1 MSLRNLGLAALAAA
15 TLAGCASATRGW
27 SENITVST
35 TPSEAT
41 ATFNIT
47 GEPPKTCVTP
57 CVMSV
62 KRQDEITIEIVKD
75 GYQPEMVALTK
86 EIAATGAA
94 GFAGNLLLGGV
105 VGGVVDAASGAAL
118 DHKPNPVI
126 VTLKPSV
133 PPPAPSRPARR
144 TRPVS

>member
-1 MSLRNLGLAALAAA
+1 MRNLGLAALAALS
-15 TLAGCASATRGW
+15 LAGCASATRGW

-47 GEPPKTCVTP
+47 GEAPKTCVTP
-57 CVMSV
+57 CVMQV
-62 KRQDEITIEIVKD
+62 KRQDEITIDIVKD
-75 GYQPEMVALTK
+75 GYQPEVVALTK
-86 EIAATGAA
+86 EITSTGAA

-126 VTLKPSV
+126 LTLKPIA
-133 PPPAPSRPARR
+133 PPPPPPRGTKRS
-144 TRPVS
+144 RPVS

>member
-1 MSLRNLGLAALAAA
+1 MRNLGLVALAALS
-15 TLAGCASATRGW
+15 LAGCASATRGW

-47 GEPPKTCVTP
+47 GEAPKTCVTP

-62 KRQDEITIEIVKD
+62 KRQDEITIEVVKA
-75 GYQPEMVALTK
+75 GYQPEVVALTK

-126 VTLKPSV
+126 LTLKPV
-133 PPPAPSRPARR
+133 APPPPPPRPARR

>member
-1 MSLRNLGLAALAAA
+1 MRNLGLAALAALS
-15 TLAGCASATRGW
+15 LAGCASATRGW

-47 GEPPKTCVTP
+47 GEAPKTCVTP
-57 CVMSV
+57 CVMQV
-62 KRQDEITIEIVKD
+62 KRQDEITS
-75 GYQPEMVALTK
+75 
-86 EIAATGAA
+86 TGAA

-126 VTLKPSV
+126 LTLKPIAP
-133 PPPAPSRPARR
+133 PPPARGTKRS
-144 TRPVS
+144 RPVS

>member
-1 MSLRNLGLAALAAA
+1 MSLRDLGVVALAAV
-15 TLAGCASATRGW
+15 TLGGCASATRGW

-62 KRQDEITIEIVKD
+62 KRQDEITIEVVKP
-75 GYQPEMVALTK
+75 GYQPEVVALTK

-94 GFAGNLLLGGV
+94 ALLATSCS
-105 VGGVVDAASGAAL
+105 AASSAAWS
-118 DHKPNPVI
+118 
-126 VTLKPSV
+126 T
-133 PPPAPSRPARR
+133 RPAGRR
-144 TRPVS
+144 SITSQIPSS

>member
-1 MSLRNLGLAALAAA
+1 MRNIAIVMLAALS
-15 TLAGCASATRGW
+15 LAGCASATRGW

-47 GEPPKTCVTP
+47 GEAPKTCVTP
-57 CVMSV
+57 CVMQV

-75 GYQPEMVALTK
+75 GYQPEVVALTK
-86 EIAATGAA
+86 ELTGTGAA

-126 VTLKPSV
+126 VTMKPIRP
-133 PPPAPSRPARR
+133 PPPAPTRPAKRM
-144 TRPVS
+144 RPTS

>member
-1 MSLRNLGLAALAAA
+1 MRCVALAALAA
-15 TLAGCASATRGW
+15 LALSGCASATRGW

-41 ATFNIT
+41 ATFNIA
-47 GEPPKTCVTP
+47 GEAPKTCVTP

-62 KRQDEITIEIVKD
+62 KRQDEITIDIAKP
-75 GYQPEMVALTK
+75 GYQPEVVALTK
-86 EIAATGAA
+86 EITGTGAA

-126 VTLKPSV
+126 VTLKPV
-133 PPPAPSRPARR
+133 APPPPPPPRGTKRS
-144 TRPVS
+144 RPVS